1 MHLRQ
6 FFIPVVPKVKKLLLK
21 GLYCRCHQDKAIKND
36 YVLYRRRNYERW
48 YLISM
53 LKKKNFNCSNMS
65 RNYIVSFKEML
76 SL

>member
-36 YVLYRRRNYERW
+36 YVVYRRRNYERW

-53 LKKKNFNCSNMS
+53 LIKKFFSCSNMS
-65 RNYIVSFKEML
+65 RKYIVSFKEML